1 LTWVKLLLV
10 PGSLTMSGHSP
21 TYDFST
27 LRATLADGVLEV
39 AINRPEALNAF
50 NKAFFDDLQRCMG
63 QASEDP
69 EVCCVL
75 VHGGS
80 SRIFTAGLDLK
91 MMMTGDSGLF
101 STSQSSSDVSRRALR
116 LDSFIRPLQDAISS
130 IEHCVKPV
138 VAAMHSGVVGGG
150 VDLVSAC
157 DIRYCSE
164 DTWMSIQEVNIGL
177 AADIGTLQRLPKI
190 VGNDSV
196 VREMAFT
203 GRRLVAND
211 MKALGVVG
219 KVLPTREACLEEART
234 LAREIATK
242 SPVAVLGTK
251 VSLNFSRDHSTQ
263 EGLDHIR
270 QWNSLHLMSDDVKA
284 AAMATLSKSKPTFS
298 KL

>member
-1 LTWVKLLLV
+1 
-10 PGSLTMSGHSP
+10 MSGDNP
-21 TYDFST
+21 TYNFST
-27 LRATLADGVLEV
+27 LLAKLDDGVLEV

-50 NKAFFDDLQRCMG
+50 NNMFFVDLKRCME

-69 EVCCVL
+69 EVRCVV
-75 VHGGS
+75 VHGGN

-91 MMMTGDSGLF
+91 SAMTGNSGLL
-101 STSQSSSDVSRRALR
+101 STSQSASDVSRRALR
-116 LDSFIRPLQDAISS
+116 MDSSIRLPQEAISS
-130 IEHCVKPV
+130 IQHCVKPTV
-138 VAAMHSGVVGGG
+138 VAMHSGVVGGG

-157 DIRYCSE
+157 DIRYCSD
-164 DTWMSIQEVNIGL
+164 DTWMSIAEVNIGL

-190 VGNDSV
+190 IGNDSV

-203 GRRLVAND
+203 GRRMVANE
-211 MKALGVVG
+211 MKAFGLVS
-219 KVLPTREACLEEART
+219 KILPTKEACLVEART

-242 SPVAVLGTK
+242 SPVALVGTK

-270 QWNSLHLMSDDVKA
+270 QWNSLHLMSDDVKT

>member
-1 LTWVKLLLV
+1 VSPQL
-10 PGSLTMSGHSP
+10 PTMSGDSP

-27 LRATLADGVLEV
+27 LLATLEDGVLEV

-50 NKAFFDDLQRCMG
+50 NNAFFIDLKRCMG

-69 EVCCVL
+69 EVRCVV

-91 MMMTGDSGLF
+91 SAMTGASGLL
-101 STSQSSSDVSRRALR
+101 TPSQSVSDVSRRGLR
-116 LDSFIRPLQDAISS
+116 MESSIRLPQEAISS
-130 IEHCVKPV
+130 MEHCMKPIV
-138 VAAMHSGVVGGG
+138 VAMHNGVVGGG

-164 DTWMSIQEVNIGL
+164 DTWMSIAEVNIGL

-203 GRRLVAND
+203 GRRLLANE
-211 MKALGVVG
+211 MKALGLVG
-219 KVLPTREACLEEART
+219 KILPTKEACLEEART
-234 LAREIATK
+234 LAREIAKK

-270 QWNSLHLMSDDVKA
+270 QWNSLHLMSDDVKT

>member
-1 LTWVKLLLV
+1 MAGD
-10 PGSLTMSGHSP
+10 PSG
-21 TYDFST
+21 YDF
-27 LRATLADGVLEV
+27 ATLLAVLEEGVLEV
-39 AINRPEALNAF
+39 GLNRPEALNAF
-50 NKAFFDDLQRCMG
+50 NTAFFADLKRCMT

-69 EVCCVL
+69 EVRCVV

-91 MMMTGDSGLF
+91 GMMSGDSGLLTP
-101 STSQSSSDVSRRALR
+101 SKQDVSRRALR
-116 LDSFIRPLQDAISS
+116 MGASMIRPLQEAISS

-164 DTWMSIQEVNIGL
+164 DTWMSIAEVNIGI

-203 GRRLVAND
+203 GRRLLAND
-211 MKALGVVG
+211 MKALGLVG
-219 KVLPTREACLEEART
+219 KILPTKEACLEEAKT
-234 LAREIATK
+234 LAKEIATK

-251 VSLNFSRDHSTQ
+251 VSLNFSRDHSIQ
-263 EGLDHIR
+263 EGLDHIC
-270 QWNSLHLMSDDVKA
+270 QWNSLHILSDDVKT